1 MIHRKESYR
10 RAQQQKLTLEKANNE
25 NYQQT
30 IPIQIQ
36 PQQQRQKTPILI
48 NKTKY
53 TNDENESSNSTTNS
67 YMNLIYGSTGLLLDN
82 NNSSTTFNNSHNDP
96 LNTSPHVIPDNITF
110 RNRPNLHSQKST
122 STLKTPVHQS
132 NSQVA
137 MLAAGYNS
145 LERKNLARKNTTSDS
160 NVKLLADHNFY
171 HVAHKSDLAHKKIID
186 EKNEELFK
194 NILFSHQP
202 NNNNL
207 EQSKPYEMSDYFKY
221 SNKFKNQNQQNNSLL
236 MINTDAYSQSTPTTP
251 LLYDS
256 LYVNKSNHN
265 SPQYHFHANNRL
277 PNNNGTH
284 SQNHSH
290 NSSAHNFSLN
300 LSIHTAEEFG
310 KEMLAWLHNEN
321 KNGSTSSQ
329 QQQQQQGTS
338 SNTAATLV

>member
-10 RAQQQKLTLEKANNE
+10 RAQQQKLTLEKANSE
-25 NYQQT
+25 NYQQN

-36 PQQQRQKTPILI
+36 SQQRQKTPILK
-48 NKTKY
+48 NKIKY
-53 TNDENESSNSTTNS
+53 PNDENDCSNSTTNS
-67 YMNLIYGSTGLLLDN
+67 YMNMIYGSTGLLLDN
-82 NNSSTTFNNSHNDP
+82 NNSSTFNDP

-110 RNRPNLHSQKST
+110 RNSNRHNLHSQKST

-145 LERKNLARKNTTSDS
+145 LERKNLAKKNTTSDS

-171 HVAHKSDLAHKKIID
+171 HVAHKSDLVHKKIID

-194 NILFSHQP
+194 NILFSHQL
-202 NNNNL
+202 NQ
-207 EQSKPYEMSDYFKY
+207 EQSKPFEMSDYFRY
-221 SNKFKNQNQQNNSLL
+221 SSKFKNQNQQNNSLL
-236 MINTDAYSQSTPTTP
+236 MINTDAYSQSTPSTP
-251 LLYDS
+251 LYDS

-265 SPQYHFHANNRL
+265 SPHFHANNRL
-277 PNNNGTH
+277 PNNATQ

-290 NSSAHNFSLN
+290 NSSSNNFSLN

-321 KNGSTSSQ
+321 KNGATSQQ
-329 QQQQQQGTS
+329 QQQQQQGTP